1 MRSERRKPRAFL
13 TIVQRDIIDQRS
25 KQTARTTLPGSK
37 TDAHCWCCSRVYID
51 DIALLAETD
60 KCLQKMMHSFLRGCA
75 ITVWQYILLY
85 ALSAWYIIKENFTQ
99 HKKPTGIEC
108 EDHHV
113 AIITGAG
120 RGIGLETAKQFL
132 QSGMTVIFAG
142 QSLEAMQKEI
152 DGLRQEGITSGKT
165 HCLQLDLKHLDSIYQ
180 FVKEFRSLNLPLNI
194 LVNNAGIMF
203 AQYGKTEEG
212 FEFHWSVN
220 YLGHFLL
227 THLCLPLLI
236 NSGTSAAPSR
246 VVNLSSCVHYTGS
259 ICFQD
264 INSEQYYSPQAA
276 YSQSKLAQIMF
287 TLFLNAK
294 LEELGHVIINAV
306 HPGIVCT
313 DLFQNVT
320 WMQYLPILGRWFLKS
335 PQQGSDTVVH
345 VALSRSIV
353 DGGKYFE
360 NCQATVPSS
369 AAMDLHLQKKL
380 WDLSCH
386 QLGITNFGCIKD

>member
-1 MRSERRKPRAFL
+1 MLRQKTWKRTDKQYIIRKYKATKVLKKKKRRL
-13 TIVQRDIIDQRS
+13 I
-25 KQTARTTLPGSK
+25 GSK

-152 DGLRQEGITSGKT
+152 DGLRQEGITS
-165 HCLQLDLKHLDSIYQ
+165 
-180 FVKEFRSLNLPLNI
+180 
-194 LVNNAGIMF
+194 AGIMF